1 MNDMKKMG
9 PAQLRELIAAAQARL
24 AEVEP
29 PSKRWEV
36 HLIRTRKATEAYAVV
51 VEAADSEAAVTAAWA
66 SEDCLNESSDWECC
80 SEELLG
86 FHVDSVAEEIDAAP
100 DYRVD
105 DQGTLE
111 EVEE

>member
-1 MNDMKKMG
+1 MQDLKEMTAG
-9 PAQLRELIAAAQARL
+9 QLREVIEQAKVRL
-24 AEVEP
+24 AEVK
-29 PSKRWEV
+29 PSGKRWDV
-36 HLIRTRKATEAYAVV
+36 HLIRNRKATEAYAVV
-51 VEAADSEAAVTAAWA
+51 VEAEDAKTAVTAAWA